1 MSLRIVGKKK
11 GMTQIFDEKG
21 NVVVCTILQADPNII
36 TQIKTKEKDG
46 YNALQIG
53 SIRKN
58 KNISKPLKGHFEKN
72 NVEPSYK
79 LLESKTENLSD
90 YKIGQVLTVSY
101 FKEGELIDVCGVS
114 KGKGFQGLMKKYG
127 FAGMPASHGCS
138 RSHRL
143 GGSTGMRSTP
153 GRCFKGGKRAS
164 RMGGVRTTTQKL
176 KIIKID
182 EEKGI
187 IAIKGSIPGS
197 IDSII
202 YINKTKKQNLK
213 AKK

>member
-1 MSLRIVGKKK
+1 MNIRIIAKKK
-11 GMTQIFDEKG
+11 GMSQIFDENG
-21 NVVVCTILQADPNII
+21 NVVVCTLLQAEPNVI

-46 YNALQIG
+46 YNAIQLG
-53 SIRKN
+53 SIKKE

-72 NVEPSYK
+72 KVQSSYK
-79 LLESKTENLSD
+79 LLESRIENVSE
-90 YKIGQVLTVSY
+90 YQIGQELIASY
-101 FKEGELIDVCGVS
+101 FKEGELIDACGVS

-127 FAGMPASHGCS
+127 FRGMPASHGCS

-164 RMGGVRTTTQKL
+164 RMGGDRTTTQKL

-182 EEKGI
+182 EKTGL
-187 IAIKGSIPGS
+187 IAVKGSIPGS
-197 IDSII
+197 NDSII
-202 YINKTKKQNLK
+202 YLNKTKKQNIK